1 MNQRIVRA
9 YVLYTNITALT
20 ALFEF
25 EVRFV
30 LVRWLSAALFKPL
43 ASLNDLRIRGKK
55 CEEF

>member
-1 MNQRIVRA
+1 M
-9 YVLYTNITALT
+9 

-30 LVRWLSAALFKPL
+30 LGRSLSAALFKPL
-43 ASLNDLRIRGKK
+43 ASLNDLRIREKK

>member
-1 MNQRIVRA
+1 MFNEPA
-9 YVLYTNITALT
+9 HGTLYTNITALT

-30 LVRWLSAALFKPL
+30 LGRSLSTALFKPL
-43 ASLNDLRIRGKK
+43 ASLNDLRICRKK